1 MGTTS
6 DYDWYILFPN
16 HHEGL
21 RLNSEL
27 KQRGIKNTIAPTPR
41 AASKSCGISLI
52 VLEQDLPV
60 INQLIEEQRIN
71 IDKIVQLPA
80 IKNWKF
86 RGC

>member
-1 MGTTS
+1 MGTTA
-6 DYDWYILFPN
+6 DFDWYILLPN

-21 RLNSEL
+21 RLNNEL
-27 KQRGIKNTIAPTPR
+27 KQRGIKNKIAPTPR

-52 VLEQDLPV
+52 VLEEDLPV
-60 INQLIEEQRIN
+60 IDQVIEEQRIN
-71 IDKIVQLPA
+71 IEKIVKLPA

>member
-1 MGTTS
+1 LGTTS

-71 IDKIVQLPA
+71 IEKIVQLPA